1 MLTKDVLKL
10 FQEAAGRKATVAEVN
25 AVQTYVLLIRLISTW
40 LHANQLIPVVQHI
53 ITNFKRAGIQ
63 YVAGELGTYRPMLNL
78 RKMQHLRMCTPMLYI
93 ITCLA
98 HRCFTCLL
106 LCCPR

>member
-40 LHANQLIPVVQHI
+40 LHANHSS
-53 ITNFKRAGIQ
+53 
-63 YVAGELGTYRPMLNL
+63 
-78 RKMQHLRMCTPMLYI
+78 
-93 ITCLA
+93 
-98 HRCFTCLL
+98 
-106 LCCPR
+106 